1 MKCRIC
7 GADHTA
13 CVGSG
18 YVKPK
23 NIIDLRKKS
32 MRPVYMANE
41 RLYLNGNGEVVK
53 EGDPSRIT
61 LLVAKGG
68 QLAAEVAE
76 RYGLLEE
83 NNAPEELS
91 SGAERSFVDK
101 HNPGNEALNK
111 GVSTPESAKVVKGP
125 KNRK

>member
-1 MKCRIC
+1 
-7 GADHTA
+7 
-13 CVGSG
+13 
-18 YVKPK
+18 
-23 NIIDLRKKS
+23 
-32 MRPVYMANE
+32 MANE